1 MLRKNL
7 RCFFHPDYTVGF
19 GISPNQLLTQLMDF
33 TTDSELHS
41 TLKLDELL
49 VTV

>member
-19 GISPNQLLTQLMDF
+19 GLTPNQLTNLAARG
-33 TTDSELHS
+33 
-41 TLKLDELL
+41 LL
-49 VTV
+49 PPVMNYTIP